1 MEAIQNT
8 DLEEVEASLFFLP
21 LHPPRPFSSLV
32 RVEFGALSHIGKVRQ
47 KNEDAFLVYRMSR
60 LWEKVITNLL
70 KQEIPDRHEEDAYAM
85 GVADG
90 MGGAEGGEV
99 ASSVAL
105 RVLVNLVLNARQWIV
120 KLDNPE
126 TRDAE
131 IQLAKERAE
140 RYFRKIDQTLLQYA
154 EAYPRLKGMGTT
166 FTGVYTFADDAFVS
180 HIGDSRAYLFRDGK
194 VEQLTR
200 DHTLVQLL
208 VDSGT
213 VSPKD
218 AAKHQFR
225 HMLSSVLG
233 GQEQKIT
240 FDIHHFQLRDQD
252 RILLCTNGLT
262 DLVPDADIAATLA
275 AEKDQQKA
283 CEKLID
289 LALDKGGKDNV
300 TVVLGHY
307 SLPK

>member
-1 MEAIQNT
+1 MQAIQDT

-21 LHPPRPFSSLV
+21 LHPPPPFSSLV
-32 RVEFGALSHIGKVRQ
+32 RVEFGALSHIGKIR
-47 KNEDAFLVYRMSR
+47 KTNEDAFLVYRMSR
-60 LWEKVITNLL
+60 LWEKLNTNLL
-70 KQEIPDRHEEDAYAM
+70 AKEIPDRHEEDAYAM

-90 MGGAEGGEV
+90 MGGAEGGEI

-105 RVLVNLVLNARQWIV
+105 RVLVNLILNARQWV
-120 KLDNPE
+120 LKLDNPE

-131 IQLAKERAE
+131 IEVTKERAQK
-140 RYFRKIDQTLLQYA
+140 YFHKIDQTLLKYA

-166 FTGVYTFADDAFVS
+166 FTGVYTFADDAFLT

-194 VEQLTR
+194 LDQLTR

-240 FDIHHFQLRDQD
+240 FDIHHFQIRDQD
-252 RILLCTNGLT
+252 RILLSTNGLT
-262 DLVPDADIAATLA
+262 DLVPDADIAATLT
-275 AEKDQQKA
+275 EKEDPQQA
-283 CEKLID
+283 CEKLVD